1 MSNLAR
7 KLFGEDLPAK
17 RLALLVDL
25 DETVCTS
32 FLCPIA
38 KAVEV
43 LVRLDRQK
51 IEVHYVT
58 ARTEVSREG
67 TDRLIADNKLPGW
80 RNVHF
85 CPKWMASRRHK
96 VEVHAKLAKE
106 YQVIA
111 SIGDTDEE
119 EGVAARLA
127 GVAFVL
133 VDRDDPIAAWV
144 AVAELIEAAGGFTT

>member
-7 KLFGEDLPAK
+7 QLFGEDLPAK

-25 DETVCTS
+25 DETVCTD

-51 IEVHYVT
+51 VEVHYVT

-96 VEVHAKLAKE
+96 TEVHAKLAKE
-106 YQVIA
+106 YDVIA

-119 EGVAARLA
+119 EGEAARLA
-127 GVAFVL
+127 GVVFVL
-133 VDRDDPIAAWV
+133 VDRDNPVPAWV
-144 AVAELIEAAGGFTT
+144 IVAALIEAAGGFTD